1 MENWLT
7 HFSSGIPD
15 DYHSLPLKPGLHGG
29 TPGAV
34 QGASI
39 QAGHISYPLPEVL
52 AEQSENFSSGFDPSN
67 RATVGITVK
76 LTSRQSLEAANG
88 AVIEMMEDSLLPSPC
103 CSIPAGPCFIG
114 AFARKNYSDL
124 NQVANSR
131 KFRQ

>member
-1 MENWLT
+1 VERQVP
-7 HFSSGIPD
+7 FKAPRFR
-15 DYHSLPLKPGLHGG
+15 PGTFPILC
-29 TPGAV
+29 
-34 QGASI
+34 QKSW
-39 QAGHISYPLPEVL
+39 Q
-52 AEQSENFSSGFDPSN
+52 SN
-67 RATVGITVK
+67 RKIFLRALIPQIGRRSG
-76 LTSRQSLEAANG
+76 SRQSLEAANG